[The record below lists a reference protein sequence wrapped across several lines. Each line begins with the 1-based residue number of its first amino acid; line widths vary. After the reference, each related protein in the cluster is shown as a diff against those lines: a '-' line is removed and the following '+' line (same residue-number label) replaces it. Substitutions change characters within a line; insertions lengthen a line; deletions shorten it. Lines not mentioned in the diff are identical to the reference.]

1 MKKLMLS
8 CLAVLVM
15 VGMVYAQNLIR
26 LGTEQ
31 IVIDGTALGTFT
43 VPDNTIEAWVS
54 VSGGGPLRLL
64 DSGTNPTG
72 IKGLIF
78 YMGDSFTLIS
88 LNDVSRTAMT
98 RDSSASVVTVDVIY
112 YGRP

>member
-1 MKKLMLS
+1 MKKSLIVILASMML
-8 CLAVLVM
+8 

-26 LGTEQ
+26 LGTQQ
-31 IVIDGTALGTFT
+31 IVVDGSAAMSFT
-43 VPDNTIEAWVS
+43 VPANTVEAWVS
-54 VSGGGPLRLL
+54 VTGGGPLRLL

-72 IKGLIF
+72 TKGLIF

-88 LNDVSRTAMT
+88 LNDVSRTVMT
-98 RDSSASVVTVDVIY
+98 RDASASVVTVDVIY